1 MNPIDCPV
9 LILGCGIAGSTTALR
24 LADHGI
30 PVTVVTRASLPED
43 SNTYYAQGGIIYEGE
58 DDSPELLQE
67 DLLRAG
73 DGVNNP
79 LAARMLAEE
88 GPRRVREMLIERVGV
103 PFDRTGEG
111 ELARIREAAHS
122 SSRILHVG
130 DSTGRSI
137 EIALLN
143 ALRAHPRITLLTRRT
158 AVDLLTPAH
167 HSLNPRHAY
176 EPLSCCGAHVL
187 DHASG
192 RVDTLRAGI
201 TVLATG
207 GLGQVYLRTTNPEG
221 SRGDGLAMANRAGAR
236 VINCEYVQFHPTAL
250 YHNGKA
256 SFLVSEAVR
265 GAGARLLNQ
274 DGEAFMERYSPQ
286 WKDLAPRDE
295 VARGIHKE
303 MITNGSA
310 HVWLDLASALP
321 ADTIRARF
329 PMIHKRCLELGVD
342 IATQPIPVVP
352 AAHYFC
358 GGVWTDLDGRTSI
371 DRLYAVGEV
380 ACTGLHGANRL
391 GSASILEGLVW
402 GCRVAEHILERPD
415 REVPAVDVSGWEGPG
430 DNEPDPA
437 LVLQDMNSIRHMMWN
452 YVSVVR
458 TTARLRRALRHLRQL
473 ETEIESF
480 YRRTRITDSL
490 IGLRNAVRSSV
501 LITTA
506 ALANRRSMGC
516 HYRE

>member
-1 MNPIDCPV
+1 MNRIDCPV
-9 LILGCGIAGSTTALR
+9 LILGCGIAGSTAALQ
-24 LADHGI
+24 LADAGI
-30 PVTVVTRASLPED
+30 RVTVVTRASLPEE
-43 SNTYYAQGGIIYEGE
+43 SNTYHAQGGIIYEGD

-79 LAARMLAEE
+79 LAARLLAEE
-88 GPRRVREMLIERVGV
+88 GPRRVRQVLIDRVGV
-103 PFDRTGEG
+103 PFDRGPDG
-111 ELARIREAAHS
+111 DLARIREAAHS
-122 SSRILHVG
+122 SVRILHVG

-137 EIALLN
+137 EVALLN
-143 ALRAHPRITLLTRRT
+143 AIREHPNVTLLTRRT

-167 HSLNPRHAY
+167 HSLNPRDVY
-176 EPLSCCGAHVL
+176 EPLSCCGAYVL

-192 RVDTLRAGI
+192 RVDTILAAT

-236 VINCEYVQFHPTAL
+236 VVNCEYVQFHPTAL
-250 YHNGKA
+250 YHDGKA
-256 SFLVSEAVR
+256 RFLISEAVR
-265 GAGARLLNQ
+265 GAGAKLINR
-274 DGEAFMERYSPQ
+274 DGEAFMARHSPQ

-295 VARGIHKE
+295 VARGIHRE
-303 MITNGSA
+303 MIASGSTN
-310 HVWLDLASALP
+310 VWLDLASALP
-321 ADTIRARF
+321 AAEIRTRF
-329 PMIHKRCLELGVD
+329 PMIHKRCLEVGVD
-342 IATQPIPVVP
+342 ITSQPIPVVP

-358 GGVWTDLDGRTSI
+358 GGVWTDLEGRTSI
-371 DRLYAVGEV
+371 ERLYAVGEV

-402 GCRVAEHILERPD
+402 GCRVAEHIEARKDTPAPV
-415 REVPAVDVSGWEGPG
+415 EVADWEGPG
-430 DNEPDPA
+430 ENEPDPA

-458 TTARLRRALRHLRQL
+458 TTPRLRRALRHLRTL

-480 YRRTRITDSL
+480 YRRSRISDTL

-501 LITTA
+501 LITAA
-506 ALANRRSMGC
+506 ALANRKSMGC

>member
-1 MNPIDCPV
+1 MHSIDTPV

-24 LADHGI
+24 LADDGVQ
-30 PVTVVTRASLPED
+30 VTVVTRASLPED

-88 GPRRVREMLIERVGV
+88 GPRRVREVLIDRVGV
-103 PFDRTGEG
+103 PFDRDGEG
-111 ELARIREAAHS
+111 ELARIKEAAHS

-130 DSTGRSI
+130 DTTGRSI

-143 ALRAHPRITLLTRRT
+143 AIRTHPNITLLTRRT

-167 HSLNPRHAY
+167 HSLNPRDVY
-176 EPLSCCGAHVL
+176 DPLACCGAYVL
-187 DHASG
+187 DPASG
-192 RVDTLRAGI
+192 RVDTVRAGI

-250 YHNGKA
+250 YHDGKA
-256 SFLVSEAVR
+256 RFLVSEAVR
-265 GAGARLLNQ
+265 GAGAKLLNR
-274 DGEAFMERYSPQ
+274 DGDTFMERYSPQ

-303 MITNGSA
+303 MILSGAAN
-310 HVWLDLASALP
+310 VWLDLASALP
-321 ADTIRARF
+321 ADVIRKRF
-329 PMIHKRCLELGVD
+329 PMIHQRCLELGLD
-342 IATQPIPVVP
+342 ITEKPIPVVP

-358 GGVWTDLDGRTSI
+358 GGVWTDLDGRSSI

-402 GCRVAEHILERPD
+402 GCRVAEHIMARTD
-415 REVPAVDVSGWEGPG
+415 RDLLPVEVADWEGPG
-430 DNEPDPA
+430 DLEHDPA

-480 YRRTRITDSL
+480 YRRIRISDSL
-490 IGLRNAVRSSV
+490 IGLRNAVRSAV
-501 LITTA
+501 LITAA